1 MKTNWTFSG
10 QEGYSV
16 IEGILTE
23 VVVSRVS
30 IISPDTIYYKTNKG
44 TFFNL
49 ALYDSRENFEK
60 GIAHSSEIWVENSVG
75 ENLIVEKGQPL
86 KMKVWTMVN
95 GEPTETIQT
104 IVLVIK
110 YSYWAEPEL
119 PGGYYLTRRDCLN
132 NETYKYEDE
141 NGNIIE
147 KVGLAKMLRVTEE
160 QEKFI
165 NKELVPALKKA
176 REMGLEIF
184 YDDDDVCLKIANV
197 GDKRL
202 RLSYFDDEADTE
214 EYVTSEDFLD
224 IKELPNIAR
233 LDNNTYLTL
242 YNKE

>member
-10 QEGYSV
+10 LKGFAV

-30 IISPDTIYYKTNKG
+30 ILSPDTMCYKTNKG

-60 GIAHSSEIWVENSVG
+60 GIAHSTEIWVTNSVE
-75 ENLIVEKGQPL
+75 ENLIVEKDQPL
-86 KMKVWTMVN
+86 KMKVWTMDN

-104 IVLVIK
+104 VALVIK

-147 KVGLAKMLRVTEE
+147 KVGLAKALRVTEE

-165 NKELVPALKKA
+165 SKELVPALKKA

-184 YDDDDVCLKIANV
+184 YDDDNAWLKIANV

-202 RLSYFDDEADTE
+202 RLEYFDDGVDTE
-214 EYVTSEDFLD
+214 EYVTSADFLD
-224 IKELPNIAR
+224 VTELPNIAR
-233 LDNNTYLTL
+233 LDDNTYLTL